1 VDSGKSLVY
10 SAFKLTEPIELFEE
24 ALLEI
29 LGIQRQI
36 TLANTIAV
44 SLYSVT
50 FPAPNLLTVGL
61 EKPADE
67 GLLLWALFLSV
78 ETDWEA
84 LLFDLRC
91 FYVSFEMDSAL
102 VIVEPVALI
111 KLEINPSVID
121 FPVIVEPSRSSEVLL
136 EVLENEFEIFHL
148 KLVCQR

>member
-1 VDSGKSLVY
+1 MVDSGKSLVY

-44 SLYSVT
+44 SLYPVT

-61 EKPADE
+61 KKPADE

-78 ETDWEA
+78 KTDWKA

-102 VIVEPVALI
+102 VIVKPVALV
-111 KLEINPSVID
+111 KLEINPPVID
-121 FPVIVEPSRSSEVLL
+121 FPAIVEPSRSSEVLL

-148 KLVCQR
+148 KLVC

>member
-1 VDSGKSLVY
+1 LVY
-10 SAFKLTEPIELFEE
+10 SAFELAEPIELFKE

-50 FPAPNLLTVGL
+50 FPAPNLFTVGL
-61 EKPADE
+61 EKSADE
-67 GLLLWALFLSV
+67 GLLLGTLFLSV
-78 ETDWEA
+78 ETYWEA

-102 VIVEPVALI
+102 VIVKPVPLI
-111 KLEINPSVID
+111 KLEINPPVID
-121 FPVIVEPSRSSEVLL
+121 FPAIVEPSRSSEAFL
-136 EVLENEFEIFHL
+136 EVLENEFEVFHL
-148 KLVCQR
+148 KLVR

>member
-1 VDSGKSLVY
+1 MVY
-10 SAFKLTEPIELFEE
+10 SAFELAEPIELFKE

-50 FPAPNLLTVGL
+50 FPAPNLFTVGL
-61 EKPADE
+61 QKSADE
-67 GLLLWALFLSV
+67 GLLLGTLFLSV
-78 ETDWEA
+78 ETFWEA

-102 VIVEPVALI
+102 VIVKPVALI
-111 KLEINPSVID
+111 KLEINPPVID
-121 FPVIVEPSRSSEVLL
+121 FPAIVEPSRNSEALL
-136 EVLENEFEIFHL
+136 EVLENQFEVSHL
-148 KLVCQR
+148 KLVR

>member
-1 VDSGKSLVY
+1 MDSGKSLVY

-44 SLYSVT
+44 SLYPVT

-61 EKPADE
+61 KKPADE

-78 ETDWEA
+78 KTDWKA
-84 LLFDLRC
+84 LLFDWQPLSPRLTA
-91 FYVSFEMDSAL
+91 Y
-102 VIVEPVALI
+102 
-111 KLEINPSVID
+111 
-121 FPVIVEPSRSSEVLL
+121 SSTVWLFKEW
-136 EVLENEFEIFHL
+136 HL
-148 KLVCQR
+148 K